1 VILEKGNNVDDIILV
16 REGRLRLQKMMTFN
30 TENIYTS
37 NESCVVLGRRKRQW
51 DLDRITKEK
60 EMTVQYVSSG
70 KFIGVTE
77 V

>member
-60 EMTVQYVSSG
+60 EMTVLYISPG

>member
-1 VILEKGNNVDDIILV
+1 MILEKGNNVDDIILV

-60 EMTVQYVSSG
+60 EMTVLYISPG